1 MKIHSLV
8 RMKIFPSLFPVSD
21 RLWKH
26 LSFALVTMILPLST
40 HASDTQTSAR
50 PEINLQELINQ
61 AIAEKAPTLN
71 LPEGEFTVLGGADV
85 KNAENLTIRGKNTT
99 LYFSP
104 ESEYFTITGGKNVTL
119 RDVVI
124 DSDPLP
130 FTQATVTA
138 LAPDFSW
145 MEYKIHEGYPRLEK
159 DTKAGRSGVFVFD
172 PQTRKWRPE
181 VPDIYPSK
189 NEILTPETGRL
200 TFGGPQPGN
209 KLIRVG
215 DLLAFKSHG
224 PNAVRFMST
233 DGLHLENVTVRS
245 AGLGAFI
252 MRRCDGGI
260 RLESC
265 RIERG
270 PTPPGATEARL
281 ISTNADG
288 LNLGYCRQGVQME
301 NCDFAWMGDD
311 AINLHGTIQTIVGV
325 QGDNVLWTA
334 YRGFPEYIIQMKEG
348 DTVNILQK
356 GSFAHMGSAPS
367 RTAERVDPPAE
378 IDKAAR
384 EILKASGDTKLYF
397 ARIETTQPVKAT
409 PGDSLEVPATACPG
423 FVIRNNY
430 FHDHRAR
437 GIRIGASEGLIEK
450 NRFERI
456 KSSGVT
462 LGPHAI
468 HNEGGWVHNVIVR
481 ENTFDQVCFDDRA
494 FEPGS
499 YNAGAITVQHFL
511 FDGSPYPQEN
521 CNIVIEKNTIRNV
534 GGPAIMAISA
544 QGLLI
549 KDNIIE
555 SPLKRDTKG
564 VGQKANL
571 QAIGDISINHCKDFK
586 VEGNQ
591 ILKGDITQAASIV
604 INP

>member
-1 MKIHSLV
+1 MNFSCVNSHIQLPPRYFQCGLV
-8 RMKIFPSLFPVSD
+8 AIPLLLLLTLPSL
-21 RLWKH
+21 
-26 LSFALVTMILPLST
+26 
-40 HASDTQTSAR
+40 ASEA
-50 PEINLQELINQ
+50 INTER
-61 AIAEKAPTLN
+61 PTLELQPLIDKAVAEEATTLA
-71 LPEGEFTVLGGADV
+71 LPEGEFTVLGSAV
-85 KNAENLTIRGKNTT
+85 VNKAKNLTIQGKNTT
-99 LYFSP
+99 LFFSP
-104 ESEYFTITGGKNVTL
+104 KSEYFSFAGGKNVTL

-124 DSDPLP
+124 DSDPMP

-138 LAPDFSW
+138 IAPDFSW
-145 MEYKIHEGYPRLEK
+145 MEYKIHAGYPLMEK

-172 PQTRKWRPE
+172 PQTRNWRPE

-189 NEILTPETGRL
+189 NEVLTPETGRL

-224 PNAVRFMST
+224 ANAVRFMGT

-270 PTPPGATEARL
+270 PTPPGATEPRL

-311 AINLHGTIQTIVGV
+311 AINLHGTIQTIVGLE
-325 QGDNVLWTA
+325 GDKILWTA
-334 YRGFPEYIIQMKEG
+334 YRGFPEYVTQMKEG
-348 DTVNILQK
+348 DVVNVLQK
-356 GSFAHMGSAPS
+356 GGYALRSSSPASAF
-367 RTAERVDPPAE
+367 AERREAPAAIE
-378 IDKAAR
+378 EMAR
-384 EILKASGDTKLYF
+384 KLLKATPDTKLYY
-397 ARIETTQPVKAT
+397 ARIELAHPVKAE

-437 GIRIGASEGLIEK
+437 GIRIGASDGVIEK

-468 HNEGGWVHNVIVR
+468 HHEGGWVQKVIVR
-481 ENTFDQVCFDDRA
+481 NNTFDQVCLDDRA

-511 FDGSPYPQEN
+511 FDGSAYPQEN
-521 CNIVIEKNTIRNV
+521 RDILIENNTIRNV

-544 QGLLI
+544 KDLVI

-555 SPLKRDTKG
+555 NTQQRQVKG
-564 VGQKANL
+564 VGEKADL
-571 QAIGDISINHCKDFK
+571 RTAGDISINHCKEY
-586 VEGNQ
+586 VLEGNEQ
-591 ILKGDITQAASIV
+591 RSNGTTKPAEV
-604 INP
+604 VVHP